1 MRKKVFLLLVF
12 CLLCLT
18 NVQAQDCPDSAL
30 KSSGTVRFRQP
41 GETFEIPIQVPGCE
55 PIVLDLRWSNGRSN
69 GSNFNVTF
77 LDGDNQAIHTRQL
90 SGFLTG
96 NYQFPFATLE
106 PRPWY
111 GSGSMLA
118 LPTTVSIQAIQPFAL
133 PATLSYTLTRIGVRA
148 KGRQAGPT
156 EERDKQGSVVEPGKP
171 GNEIVKIRSAVR
183 LIGSSRVPL
192 VQIHLKT
199 ARPFPVRDS
208 ALQLRIG
215 KRVLI
220 NELSG
225 DHTGRVLTVSLT
237 PEMFSELE
245 DGAEIV
251 AFFGD
256 SESGGLATRDDW
268 NFGRLDK
275 ALLK

>member
-1 MRKKVFLLLVF
+1 MRKKVFPLLVF

-18 NVQAQDCPDSAL
+18 NVHAQDCPESAL

-41 GETFEIPIQVPGCE
+41 GEVFEIPIQVPGCE

-77 LDGDNQAIHTRQL
+77 LDGDNQTIHTRQL

-96 NYQFPFATLE
+96 NYQFPFATLDA
-106 PRPWY
+106 RPWY
-111 GSGSMLA
+111 GSGSMLS
-118 LPTTVSIQAIQPFAL
+118 LPTTVAIQAIQPFAL
-133 PATLSYTLTRIGVRA
+133 PATLSYTLMRVNVRA
-148 KGRQAGPT
+148 KGRQAVST
-156 EERDKQGSVVEPGKP
+156 EEKEKQRNVVEPGKP
-171 GNEIVKIRSAVR
+171 GNEIVNIRRAVR

-199 ARPFPVRDS
+199 ARPFPVS
-208 ALQLRIG
+208 ETALQLRIG
-215 KRVLI
+215 KRLFL

-237 PEMFSELE
+237 PEMFSDLE
-245 DGAEIV
+245 DGSEIV

-256 SESGGLATRDDW
+256 SDSGGASTSDLW